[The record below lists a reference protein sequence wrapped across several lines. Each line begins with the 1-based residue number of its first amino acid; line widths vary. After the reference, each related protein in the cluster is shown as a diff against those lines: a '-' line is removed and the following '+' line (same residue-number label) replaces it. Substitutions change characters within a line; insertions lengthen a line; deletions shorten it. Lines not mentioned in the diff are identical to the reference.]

1 MSNDEEVSM
10 FESLSVEELQQTV
23 EELSSQ
29 VREARLVLK
38 NRRLSGVRAAIEARR
53 EAESDL
59 AEELRK
65 IGYATT
71 GSVAA
76 KFGFTRF

>member
-29 VREARLVLK
+29 VREARSILK
-38 NRRLSGVRAAIEARR
+38 NRRLSGVRAAMEARR

-65 IGYATT
+65 IGYTT